1 MNSITNES
9 IPSWINE
16 ELQSLDLA
24 DERLNKRAKLMLSDQ
39 YAHPNQPLHGSARDE
54 AASKGAWRFQNNIKT
69 DDQAL
74 LAAHYQSVV
83 ARAKGRCVVFGVH
96 DTSELHFATQTQ
108 KAENGTLR
116 SKKDLGFLVHPT
128 VIFTPE
134 KLSLGSIDVNLWSR
148 DPSEYGKSKA
158 RANRPIEEKESY
170 RWLLSYR
177 QLVRFQQELP
187 HTEVISISDAES
199 DIYELFLETQNHS
212 QGPHLLLRAAYNRS
226 LDDEVEKLWP
236 HMEKHSSAFEM
247 EIEIPRKGT
256 QAARLAQIQ
265 VSFAPIH
272 LKTPNSKQGSSIAL
286 YAVYAREIH
295 PPEGVEA
302 LNWMLLST
310 RKVRKAKHALT
321 LMNWYACRWQIDFFQ
336 NFENLVSCFGRPN
349 PSNRAF
355 SDEFSL

>member
-1 MNSITNES
+1 
-9 IPSWINE
+9 
-16 ELQSLDLA
+16 
-24 DERLNKRAKLMLSDQ
+24 
-39 YAHPNQPLHGSARDE
+39 
-54 AASKGAWRFQNNIKT
+54 
-69 DDQAL
+69 
-74 LAAHYQSVV
+74 
-83 ARAKGRCVVFGVH
+83 
-96 DTSELHFATQTQ
+96 
-108 KAENGTLR
+108 
-116 SKKDLGFLVHPT
+116 
-128 VIFTPE
+128 
-134 KLSLGSIDVNLWSR
+134 
-148 DPSEYGKSKA
+148 
-158 RANRPIEEKESY
+158 
-170 RWLLSYR
+170 
-177 QLVRFQQELP
+177 
-187 HTEVISISDAES
+187 
-199 DIYELFLETQNHS
+199 
-212 QGPHLLLRAAYNRS
+212 
-226 LDDEVEKLWP
+226 
-236 HMEKHSSAFEM
+236 M

-272 LKTPNSKQGSSIAL
+272 LKTPNSKQDPSIAL